1 MYKKHKR
8 FERYALFGEVAKLL
22 SFSKAAESLGISRSY
37 LSSQIHQ
44 LEQELQTSLLIRST
58 RSVRLTSAGAKILA
72 SMTEVNGHLLEM
84 EKALSHTQSEVS
96 GTLRITAP
104 TIFSHRYLLDLC
116 TQFQAIHPNIRFD
129 LDIGYTRE
137 DLATS
142 NFDLAIRATNTPPET
157 MVAKKIMTYHHICC
171 ASPSYLAQAGTP
183 VHPED
188 LRAHNCLSDP
198 HLTNWRFS
206 DENNQYEIA
215 TDGDLL
221 MSDNALLRDAAV
233 RGKGIIKLPSYLVQP
248 QIDSGELV
256 AILTQYHTMT
266 NGIYLIYPPQ
276 LRDSKKLTMFVDFIA
291 QRFSD

>member
-96 GTLRITAP
+96 GTLRVTAP

-116 TQFQAIHPNIRFD
+116 AQFQAIHPNIRFD

-183 VHPED
+183 IHPED
-188 LRAHNCLSDP
+188 LRSHSCLSDP

-206 DENNQYEIA
+206 DESNQYEIA

-276 LRDSKKLTMFVDFIA
+276 LRDSKKLTMFVDFVA
-291 QRFSD
+291 QQFS